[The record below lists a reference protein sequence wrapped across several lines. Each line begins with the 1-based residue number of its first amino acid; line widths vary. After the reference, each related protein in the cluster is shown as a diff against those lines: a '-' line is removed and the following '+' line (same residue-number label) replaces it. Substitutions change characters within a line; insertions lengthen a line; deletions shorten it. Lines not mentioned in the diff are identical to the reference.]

1 MYCYFFKQQALC
13 SMNNK
18 KKNTGI
24 EEGNKNVNQIARH
37 FLSLK
42 ICKSIEDPTE

>member
-13 SMNNK
+13 SMNN